1 MPGPLK
7 RTKLKSSPEE
17 AEFYRRFHDRG
28 VAALRQGISRDALL
42 KELQEHGASLLS
54 AERLVTAFE
63 QEASLK
69 GKADQHKGDRN
80 PVVFIVALVLGLGSA
95 GYLAW
100 TLGHD
105 GQFRWGYV
113 GGAILLVVIP
123 ILLAVSR
130 R

>member
-1 MPGPLK
+1 
-7 RTKLKSSPEE
+7 
-17 AEFYRRFHDRG
+17 
-28 VAALRQGISRDALL
+28 
-42 KELQEHGASLLS
+42 
-54 AERLVTAFE
+54 
-63 QEASLK
+63 
-69 GKADQHKGDRN
+69 
-80 PVVFIVALVLGLGSA
+80 VLGLGVA